1 MISNYLEQTDSYDHK
16 TNNDDNRQAETC
28 HRQTGLGIVKD
39 LATPGTMESCE
50 VFFHHSVRMQTA
62 SAHSLTRNSK
72 SVHFCLYPTVRLPHS
87 I

>member
-16 TNNDDNRQAETC
+16 TNNDDNRQAEIC
-28 HRQTGLGIVKD
+28 RRQAWLGIVKG

-50 VFFHHSVRMQTA
+50 VFFYHSVRMQTT
-62 SAHSLTRNSK
+62 SARSLTRSSK